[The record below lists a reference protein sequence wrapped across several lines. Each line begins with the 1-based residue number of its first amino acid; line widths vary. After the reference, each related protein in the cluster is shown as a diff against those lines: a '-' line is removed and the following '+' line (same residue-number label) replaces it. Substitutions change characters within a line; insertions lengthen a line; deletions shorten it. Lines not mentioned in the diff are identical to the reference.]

1 MITLEQF
8 DELLKKMP
16 YSDKVVRLCY
26 KYDFEKT
33 FTVSNELLLFDVNSP
48 TYYCWETDWY
58 EGQQTVFVIGSID
71 IDNIVI
77 EENTFK

>member
-8 DELLKKMP
+8 NELLKTMP
-16 YSDKVVRLCY
+16 YGNKVVRLCY
-26 KYDFEKT
+26 KYDYEDI
-33 FTVSNELLLFDVNSP
+33 FTVSNELLLFDINYP
-48 TYYCWETDWY
+48 NYYCWENDWN